1 MRHLRLVPNN
11 TKIDFVGWRWLGF
24 SVTGI
29 TLLITVLAIW
39 LQGFNLGI
47 DFTGGVVIDAHK
59 QEGTVDVAAVRDRFA
74 EMGHP
79 DAVIQT
85 FGDTVGGE
93 PKNISIRLKPN
104 TATVGNEQELVA
116 EVKAELEA
124 NGEYQIRRTET
135 VGPKISEE
143 LFNTGV
149 IACLLAILGIA
160 VYVWLRFEWQF
171 AVAAFISTFHD
182 VVVTAG
188 FFAVTQLDFDL
199 NAVAALLT
207 LAGYSVND
215 TVVIFDRI
223 RENRRK
229 YKRMPLRELINL
241 STNQTLARTVM
252 TSICTAAA
260 VIPLVIWGGDALFG
274 FAVAILFGIVIGTYS
289 SIYVASAMLLYMK
302 PIGTFEKA
310 PPPADE
316 GYAARP

>member
-1 MRHLRLVPNN
+1 MRLLHLVPSN
-11 TKIDFVGWRWLGF
+11 TKIDFVGVRWIGF
-24 SVTGI
+24 GI
-29 TLLITVLAIW
+29 TAITLVITVLAIW
-39 LQGFNLGI
+39 LQGFNLGL

-59 QEGTVDVAAVRDRFA
+59 KEGTVNVAEVRARFA

-79 DAVIQT
+79 DATIQT

-93 PKNISIRLKPN
+93 PVNISIRLKPTDA
-104 TATVGNEQELVA
+104 TAGNEQALVA
-116 EVKAELEA
+116 EVRAELERD
-124 NGEYQIRRTET
+124 GEYELRRTES
-135 VGPKISEE
+135 VGPTISQE

-149 IACLLAILGIA
+149 AACLIAILGIA

-171 AVAAFISTFHD
+171 AVAAFVSTFHD

-215 TVVIFDRI
+215 TVVVFDRI

-229 YKRMPLRELINL
+229 FKRMPLRELINL
-241 STNQTLARTVM
+241 STNQILARTVM

-260 VIPLVIWGGDALFG
+260 VVPLVFFGGDALFG
-274 FAVAILFGIVIGTYS
+274 FSVAILFGIVLGTYS
-289 SIYVASAMLLYMK
+289 SIYVASVLLLYMK
-302 PIGTFEKA
+302 PIGTFEKSEA
-310 PPPADE
+310 SAKE

>member
-1 MRHLRLVPNN
+1 MRHLHLVPNN

-24 SVTGI
+24 TLTGI
-29 TLLITVLAIW
+29 TMVITVLAIW

-59 QEGTVDVAAVRDRFA
+59 KEGTIDVAAMRDRFA
-74 EMGHP
+74 EIGHS

-85 FGDTVGGE
+85 FGDTVGGD
-93 PKNISIRLKPN
+93 PVNVSIRLKPN
-104 TATVGNEQELVA
+104 DVTVGNEQALVE
-116 EVKAELEA
+116 EVKAELE
-124 NGEYQIRRTET
+124 GSGQYDIRKIET

-143 LFNTGV
+143 LFNSGV
-149 IACLLAILGIA
+149 LACVLAILMVA
-160 VYVWLRFEWQF
+160 LYVALRFEWQF
-171 AVAAFISTFHD
+171 GVAAFIATFHD

-215 TVVIFDRI
+215 TVIIFDRI

-229 YKRMPLRELINL
+229 YKRMPLGELINL

-252 TSICTAAA
+252 TSVCVALS
-260 VIPLVIWGGDALFG
+260 VIPLVLFGGDALFG
-274 FAVAILFGIVIGTYS
+274 FSLAILFGVLVGTYS
-289 SIYVASAMLLYMK
+289 SIYVASALLLLMP
-302 PIGTFEKA
+302 PIGSMEKIT
-310 PPPADE
+310 PPAGE
-316 GYAARP
+316 GQAARP